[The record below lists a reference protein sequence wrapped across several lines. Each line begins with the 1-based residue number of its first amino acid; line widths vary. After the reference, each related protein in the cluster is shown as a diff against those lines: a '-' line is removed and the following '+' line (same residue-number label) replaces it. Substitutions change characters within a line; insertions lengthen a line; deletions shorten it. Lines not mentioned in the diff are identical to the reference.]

1 MGKVE
6 RSSKRPCLI
15 DKRASDTHLIEG
27 RFRCNSLA
35 ERPGLRVEGLGLEPT
50 TFKNENPVTLNTGPS
65 HWDTLVREDL
75 HVRIEDLHVR
85 IEDLHVRIETGG
97 QCDVVEVEAWNDIK
111 DMGLRWKRSSAPVD
125 DIW

>member
-75 HVRIEDLHVR
+75 QVR

-125 DIW
+125 DI